1 MKNISVDGE
10 KIMKKLDEFMKDN
23 YYPRTPPWWMAVI
36 PCAFL
41 FMFVLLLY
49 VLVWS

>member
-1 MKNISVDGE
+1 MKNFDDSEIKE
-10 KIMKKLDEFMKDN
+10 INLDEFMEDN
-23 YYPRTPPWWMAVI
+23 YYPRTPPWWMAFI

-41 FMFVLLLY
+41 VMFVLLLY

>member
-1 MKNISVDGE
+1 MKNLDGLE
-10 KIMKKLDEFMKDN
+10 REEIDFDDMEDN
-23 YYPRTPPWWMAVI
+23 YYPRTPPWWMAFI

-41 FMFVLLLY
+41 VMLVLLLY